1 MRAIFFEDKIHA
13 DAELPELVRVLPP
26 KCNFDDEL
34 VERAQA
40 SGLIAKPVRAV
51 SRKGFPPSTSRESA
65 GASGF

>member
-51 SRKGFPPSTSRESA
+51 SRKGRASASRESA